1 MQQEL
6 LTCSKVASAAPTNTL
21 VSSIAATR
29 ASTCHSVD
37 WSYRSARENISKSHC
52 VISGKIASRTQKAF
66 MRLKFENHAHIAWH
80 TSRGIVA
87 LALEDELRAWTHPRQ
102 YVDLQMTSL
111 RACAPCSVSIVLPF
125 SKRVFCF
132 LSRQLKGIQSS
143 SGNSRSKQQNTCC
156 WGRSLRKNYL
166 VRPCR

>member
-87 LALEDELRAWTHPRQ
+87 LALEDELRAWTHPGH

-111 RACAPCSVSIVLPF
+111 RACTPSSVSIVLPF
-125 SKRVFCF
+125 SMSF
-132 LSRQLKGIQSS
+132 LLPFSTSERDSMIFQKFVLEA
-143 SGNSRSKQQNTCC
+143 SKHKLL
-156 WGRSLRKNYL
+156 GRSQRKNYL